1 MKTILALLAFVSATS
16 AFSKE
21 PLPTK
26 ITGLKTP
33 ESVVQD
39 KDGSIYIT
47 EIGEFG
53 KDGDGQITKMD
64 KKGNI
69 TIFAKGM
76 DDPKGITIVGK
87 HLYVTDKTRVL
98 EVYPDGTW
106 QVYGAQMA
114 FPSTPVFLNDIE
126 ADKAGNLYVSDSG
139 SLKDGGQIYK
149 IAKDGVVTIVAD
161 SKSPEILAPN
171 GLLFEGRNQL
181 LSVDFESGILYRIN
195 LANGAITKVADGFGG
210 GDGLIK
216 TKSGK
221 IYISDWKN
229 GVINQLSGGKA
240 RLFKSG
246 LTSSADMAL
255 SSNGEYLLVPLMKVG
270 ELDFIPLNEIK
281 LDEATQKKP

>member
-1 MKTILALLAFVSATS
+1 MKTIFAFLALVSATS
-16 AFSKE
+16 TFAKE

-26 ITGLKTP
+26 ITGLKSP

-39 KDGSIYIT
+39 KDGNIYIT
-47 EIGEFG
+47 EIGEFN
-53 KDGDGQITKMD
+53 KDGDGQITKVD

-69 TIFAKGM
+69 TVFAKGM

-87 HLYVTDKTRVL
+87 NLYVTDKTRVL
-98 EVYPDGTW
+98 EVTPDGTW

-126 ADKAGNLYVSDSG
+126 ADKVGNLYVSDSG

-149 IAKDGVVTIVAD
+149 IAKDGIVTIIAD
-161 SKSPEILAPN
+161 SKNPDILAPN
-171 GLLFEGRNQL
+171 GLLFEGRNQI
-181 LSVDFESGILYRIN
+181 LSVDFESGILYRVN
-195 LANGAITKVADGFGG
+195 LADGATSKVAAGFGG
-210 GDGLIK
+210 GDGIIK

-240 RLFKSG
+240 RLVKTG
-246 LTSSADMAL
+246 LTSAADMAL
-255 SSNGEYLLVPLMKVG
+255 SANGEYLLVPLMKVG
-270 ELDFIPLNEIK
+270 ELVYIPL
-281 LDEATQKKP
+281 DELK

>member
-1 MKTILALLAFVSATS
+1 MKTLLALLALVSTTS
-16 AFSKE
+16 AFAKE

-39 KDGSIYIT
+39 KDGTIYIS
-47 EIGEFG
+47 EIGEFD
-53 KDGDGQITKMD
+53 KDGDGQITKVD

-69 TIFAKGM
+69 TVFAKGM
-76 DDPKGITIVGK
+76 DDPKGITMVGK
-87 HLYVTDKTRVL
+87 IFSDTEQTPVHDS
-98 EVYPDGTW
+98 YPHGTW

-126 ADKAGNLYVSDSG
+126 ADKVGNLYVSDSG

-149 IAKDGVVTIVAD
+149 ITKGGVISIIAD
-161 SKSPEILAPN
+161 NKNPDILAPN
-171 GLLFEGRNQL
+171 GLLFEGRNQM
-181 LSVDFESGILYRIN
+181 LSVDFASGILYRVN
-195 LANGAITKVADGFGG
+195 LANGATTKIAEGFGG
-210 GDGLIK
+210 GDGIIK

-221 IYISDWKN
+221 VFISDWKN

-255 SSNGEYLLVPLMKVG
+255 SADGEYLLVPLMKLG
-270 ELDFIPLNEIK
+270 ELVFIPLE
-281 LDEATQKKP
+281 EAKP

>member
-1 MKTILALLAFVSATS
+1 MKILLALLALVSTTS
-16 AFSKE
+16 AFAKE

-39 KDGSIYIT
+39 KDGTIYIT
-47 EIGEFG
+47 EIGEFD
-53 KDGDGQITKMD
+53 KDGDGQITKVD

-69 TIFAKGM
+69 TVFAKGM
-76 DDPKGITIVGK
+76 DDPKGITMVGK
-87 HLYVTDKTRVL
+87 NLYVTDKTRVL

-126 ADKAGNLYVSDSG
+126 ADKVGNLYVSDSG

-149 IAKDGVVTIVAD
+149 ITKGGVISIIAD
-161 SKSPEILAPN
+161 NKNPDILAPN
-171 GLLFEGRNQL
+171 GLLFEGRNQMV
-181 LSVDFESGILYRIN
+181 SVDFASGILYRVN
-195 LANGAITKVADGFGG
+195 LANGATTKIAEGFGG
-210 GDGLIK
+210 GDGIIK

-221 IYISDWKN
+221 VFISDWKN

-255 SSNGEYLLVPLMKVG
+255 SADGEYLLVPLMKLG
-270 ELDFIPLNEIK
+270 ELVFIPLE
-281 LDEATQKKP
+281 EAKP

>member
-1 MKTILALLAFVSATS
+1 MKTILALLALVSATS
-16 AFSKE
+16 VLAKD
-21 PLPTK
+21 PLPNK

-39 KDGSIYIT
+39 KDGNIFIT
-47 EIGEFG
+47 EIGEFD

-69 TIFAKGM
+69 TVFAKGM
-76 DDPKGITIVGK
+76 GDPKGITMVGK
-87 HLYVTDKTRVL
+87 NLYVADKTRVL

-139 SLKDGGQIYK
+139 SLKDGGQIFK
-149 IAKDGVVTIVAD
+149 IAKDGVVTIVAN
-161 SKSPEILAPN
+161 SKNPDILAPN
-171 GLLFEGRNQL
+171 GLLFEGRNQM
-181 LSVDFESGILYRIN
+181 LSVDFASGILYRVN
-195 LANGAITKVADGFGG
+195 LANGTTTKVAEGFGG
-210 GDGLIK
+210 GDGVIK

-221 IYISDWKN
+221 VYISDWKN

-246 LTSSADMAL
+246 LTSSADMVL

-270 ELDFIPLNEIK
+270 ELVFIPLE
-281 LDEATQKKP
+281 EAKP